1 MVDVPLLGVLV
12 EVLAQGRNSISTW
25 SSGLTAL
32 VKEKCLIC
40 PLGGATI
47 KDDLY
52 AAPYYR
58 ATCKFHPLGAL
69 LTVYL
74 GDRVGW
80 PLVKEK

>member
-1 MVDVPLLGVLV
+1 MVDVPLLGVVV

-40 PLGGATI
+40 PLGEATI

-52 AAPYYR
+52 AAP
-58 ATCKFHPLGAL
+58 
-69 LTVYL
+69 
-74 GDRVGW
+74 
-80 PLVKEK
+80 